1 MGKINYNNYFNAVL
15 NDDSAALNEL
25 TPQISD
31 ILYRFLLIRYG
42 ASRDDALGCV
52 QTTLFRGVKKI
63 KEGGIEKPDSLL
75 PYFFT
80 TAKHELFRLTRS
92 KHSKNVEYVAEEHG
106 TEAYQ
111 LKGLMDEERMS
122 VLSDCIQALSPTSR
136 QYILYW
142 LKHPDYN
149 AQDVANHFGIS
160 LNAAWTRK
168 HRILKVL
175 QTCCEKKLAK

>member
-1 MGKINYNNYFNAVL
+1 MSKINFNRYFNAVL
-15 NDDSAALNEL
+15 QDDVDVLNEL

-42 ASRDDALGCV
+42 ASRDDALDCV
-52 QTTLFRGVKKI
+52 QTTLLRGVKRI
-63 KEGGIEKPDSLL
+63 KEGGIEKPESLL

-80 TAKHELFRLTRS
+80 TAKHELFRLRRS
-92 KHSKNVEYVAEEHG
+92 KHTRHVEFVAEEHG

-111 LKGLMDEERMS
+111 LKELMDEERMS
-122 VLSDCIQALSPTSR
+122 VLTDCIQELTPSSR
-136 QYILYW
+136 EYILYW

-175 QTCCEKKLAK
+175 QACCEKKLAK